1 MVVVGGKAKLGDPDL
16 MKKMLPGRKFDMVT
30 VCQHDKSLNLE
41 GETGGESW
49 NEIVSN
55 LTRELNSVNSSL
67 SDLAEC
73 KQPAQPE
80 SGNMPSHDCMAT
92 VPLRTPNTGK

>member
-1 MVVVGGKAKLGDPDL
+1 MVGGKAKLGDPDL
-16 MKKMLPGRKFDMVT
+16 MKKMLPGRKFDTVT

-55 LTRELNSVNSSL
+55 LMRELNSVNSSL

-73 KQPAQPE
+73 KHPAQRE
-80 SGNMPSHDCMAT
+80 SSNMPSQDCMAT
-92 VPLRTPNTGK
+92 VPVRTPNTGK